1 MDIDLQVLRLLER
14 EKEIP
19 FDELVL
25 IIEAAILAAFHK
37 HVGEQ
42 PKGARAELDRK
53 TGHVRVFQALLNEE
67 EEPVGLALADY
78 SFVNDDLDHTVT
90 EMLSLIERLRVL
102 AGR

>member
-53 TGHVRVFQALLNEE
+53 TGHVRVFQALLNE
-67 EEPVGLALADY
+67 
-78 SFVNDDLDHTVT
+78 
-90 EMLSLIERLRVL
+90 
-102 AGR
+102 